1 MPDVMAERSL
11 PGKLG
16 PSIHVVERV
25 DSLRRSSPAWSSLVL
40 ELLEVQLDSGTS
52 FSFASLDE
60 AGARLA
66 LAPNDSPKTIFVR
79 WTSGGAPAAPG
90 LRVIAVRLQRGDS
103 RFWVRGE
110 DEVMVEG
117 LAARLDAMLASGV
130 SMRSGPPLD
139 LPSLPVAPP
148 GGSQR
153 ADAHVDQRRGVMAR
167 AAAVLRHPTGS
178 NVVGGLV
185 VAGVIAAIAKVA
197 GLF

>member
-11 PGKLG
+11 PRTLA
-16 PSIHVVERV
+16 PAIHVVERI
-25 DSLRRSSPAWSSLVL
+25 DSLRRSSPAWSSLML
-40 ELLEVQLDSGTS
+40 ELLEVQLCSGTS

-90 LRVIAVRLQRGDS
+90 LRVFAVRLQRGES
-103 RFWVRGE
+103 RFWVRGD

-117 LAARLDAMLASGV
+117 LAARVEAMLASGV
-130 SMRSGPPLD
+130 STRSGPPLD
-139 LPSLPVAPP
+139 LPSLTGTPP
-148 GGSQR
+148 RAHPR

-167 AAAVLRHPTGS
+167 AGAVLRHPTGS

-197 GLF
+197 GFF